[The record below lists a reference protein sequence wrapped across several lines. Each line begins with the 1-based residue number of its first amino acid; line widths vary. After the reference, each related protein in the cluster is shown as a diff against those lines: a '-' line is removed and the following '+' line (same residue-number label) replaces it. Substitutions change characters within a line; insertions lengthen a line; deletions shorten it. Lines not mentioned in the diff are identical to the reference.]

1 MKNSITCPVCGVAFS
16 YQDEPEVG
24 AVLICPVCGAKIEV
38 AAVAPAFQIRKL
50 LQEPEVEIVER
61 IENFARLRGY
71 VFNEDK
77 ELFIEGLLTKKNR
90 YGDFFCPC
98 RYQNIP
104 ENLCPC
110 LDTRSSRVRKDGRCL
125 CGLFNLPAEESDQG
139 NDNKP

>member
-1 MKNSITCPVCGVAFS
+1 MKNSIICPVCGVSFI
-16 YQDEPEVG
+16 YRNEPEIG
-24 AVLICPVCGAKIEV
+24 TVLICPICGAKIEV
-38 AAVAPAFQIRKL
+38 VAIAPEFQIRKL
-50 LQEPEVEIVER
+50 LQEPEAEIVER

-77 ELFIEGLLTKKNR
+77 ELFIKGLLIKKDR

-110 LDTRSSRVRKDGRCL
+110 LDTRSNRVRKDGRCL
-125 CGLFNLPAEESDQG
+125 CGLFNLPAGEPGPG
-139 NDNKP
+139 NDNKS

>member
-1 MKNSITCPVCGVAFS
+1 M
-16 YQDEPEVG
+16 
-24 AVLICPVCGAKIEV
+24 ICPICGAKIEV
-38 AAVAPAFQIRKL
+38 VAVTPEFQVRKL
-50 LQEPEVEIVER
+50 PQKPEEEILER

-77 ELFIEGLLTKKNR
+77 ELFIKGLLTKKNR

-110 LDTRSSRVRKDGRCL
+110 LDARSNRVRKDGHCL
-125 CGLFNLPAEESDQG
+125 CGLFNLTARESGQD
-139 NDNKP
+139 NDIKH

>member
-1 MKNSITCPVCGVAFS
+1 MKSSITCPVCVVAFIS
-16 YQDEPEVG
+16 QDEPEPG

-38 AAVAPAFQIRKL
+38 ASVAPELQVRKL

-61 IENFARLRGY
+61 VDNFARLRGY

-77 ELFIEGLLTKKNR
+77 ELFIKGLLNKKSR

-110 LDTRSSRVRKDGRCL
+110 LDARSNRVRKEGRCL
-125 CGLFNLPAEESDQG
+125 CGLFNLPVVESGQG